1 MIPFVVEFLG
11 TLLLC
16 SVVISTG
23 RPVFIAVAFFLA
35 MFLGGAISGGY
46 FNPAITVMQWAK
58 GTLTSQDFVGY
69 VVAQILGGL
78 SALAAY
84 RMFLRGALVK
94 ANLLA

>member
-23 RPVFIAVAFFLA
+23 RPVYIALALFLA
-35 MFLGGAISGGY
+35 IFLGGAISGGH
-46 FNPAITVMQWAK
+46 FNPAVSIMFWAK
-58 GTLTSQDFVGY
+58 GALTSSDFMAY
-69 VVAQILGGL
+69 IVAQALGGL

-84 RMFLRGALVK
+84 RMFLRGALVR
-94 ANLLA
+94 ANANY